1 MLGVLGATLALYLA
15 NPRGFT
21 RGCMTV
27 YNTGVQTGRSAGS
40 SERVVQWTRGEWLSF
55 KLAVVERMKGLVK
68 TQPAAPSKSGA
79 ENVKPKVPVY
89 NPDEDAL
96 YDFTEEEAV
105 NDDDLYDLDELD
117 AIKLDI
123 EA

>member
-1 MLGVLGATLALYLA
+1 
-15 NPRGFT
+15 
-21 RGCMTV
+21 
-27 YNTGVQTGRSAGS
+27 
-40 SERVVQWTRGEWLSF
+40 
-55 KLAVVERMKGLVK
+55 MKGLVK

-79 ENVKPKVPVY
+79 ESVKPKVPVY